1 MRNTCI
7 TKPREDQITVSRG
20 KKVKKKYIKNI
31 KKKKTVNKQTTT
43 THPRPPPP
51 PPKKKKKEKEKRKE
65 KKRNGSAAD
74 WTRTAWPQGSLIDH
88 WAMEDNTVD
97 RFKNIMYK
105 AYFCETLPVNAV

>member
-7 TKPREDQITVSRG
+7 TKPREDQITVSSG
-20 KKVKKKYIKNI
+20 
-31 KKKKTVNKQTTT
+31 KKKKTNSQETNNNN
-43 THPRPPPP
+43 PPPP
-51 PPKKKKKEKEKRKE
+51 PSPPPQKKKKKEKRKE